1 MGNTK
6 NKFRISFLSFVS
18 MIFLTVYGLANG
30 QQVFYQMGY
39 ASITYLILGAIFFFL
54 PYGFMVAEMSS
65 AFKDKNGGIFSWM
78 KEAVGERFSI
88 IGTFIWYGS
97 FVVLWF
103 GASSIC
109 IQLSVAIF
117 GKDITSDWHIFGLTS
132 PQVLA
137 LIGAGYMIIVGL
149 LSTKGIKKMTLL
161 SNISIIT
168 VIISHILILGAGLVV
183 FALSGFHFAQ
193 GFDYTKVSSYFY
205 GPNPSY
211 SSILPAIGF
220 MVFAIFVYG
229 GMENSAGLVDK
240 VDNPKKNVPK
250 AILVSSIAITVLYI
264 VIVLITGMVCN
275 WQETFGTGTAN
286 LQNLTVFITQ
296 QEFYRLGVLLGID
309 PNHALLLGQ
318 WVNRIL
324 SILGLIGLT
333 SIPLRIYSP
342 IKHMFEGMPKG
353 MLPDRILKINK
364 HGVAGNAVAVQTII
378 VVFFVLL
385 LGFGGGSVSQIF
397 NKMTLMVS
405 VASTVPV
412 SFIIYAYIK
421 FKRNESIKKEY
432 QFFSKKTGIIIGI
445 ICFLVITFTN
455 IFSIIEPALE
465 GNISNSLWVALGPV
479 MFGVMGIVLDIMYRN
494 KIKKG
499 KVLVK
504 EETVELSKETKSTE
518 IN

>member
-1 MGNTK
+1 MEKSK
-6 NKFRISFLSFVS
+6 NKFKISFLSFVS

-78 KEAVGERFSI
+78 KETVGERFSI
-88 IGTFIWYGS
+88 VGTFIWYGS

-103 GASSIC
+103 GASTIC
-109 IQLSVAIF
+109 IHLSVAIF
-117 GKDITSDWHIFGLTS
+117 GKDTTANWHMFGLSS

-137 LIGAGYMIIVGL
+137 IIGAIYMIVVGL
-149 LSTKGIKKMTLL
+149 LSTRGIKKMTVL

-193 GFDYTKVSSYFY
+193 GFDFTKVSSYFY
-205 GPNPSY
+205 GPNPNY
-211 SSILPAIGF
+211 SSVLPAIGF

-229 GMENSAGLVDK
+229 GLENSAGLVDK

-250 AILVSSIAITVLYI
+250 AILVSTIAITVLYI
-264 VIVLITGMVCN
+264 AIVLITGMVCN
-275 WQETFGTGTAN
+275 WKATFGSGSAN
-286 LQNLTVFITQ
+286 LQNLTIFITQ
-296 QEFYRLGVLLGID
+296 QEFYRLGTLMGMD
-309 PNHALLLGQ
+309 PSHAILLGQ

-324 SILGLIGLT
+324 NILSLIGLT

-353 MLPDRILKINK
+353 MLPDKVLKLNK
-364 HGVAGNAVAVQTII
+364 HGVAGNAVAIQTII

-405 VASTVPV
+405 VASTVPI

-421 FKRNESIKKEY
+421 FKRNEAIKKEY
-432 QFFSKKTGIIIGI
+432 EFFSKRTGIIVGI
-445 ICFLVITFTN
+445 ACFAVITFTN

-479 MFGVMGIVLDIMYRN
+479 MFGVAGIYLDARYRR
-494 KIKKG
+494 KIKEG
-499 KVLVK
+499 KIVVN
-504 EETVELSKETKSTE
+504 EPSNELE
-518 IN
+518 ISNVN

>member
-6 NKFRISFLSFVS
+6 NKFKISFLSFVS

-39 ASITYLILGAIFFFL
+39 ASITYLIIGAIFFFI

-65 AFKDKNGGIFSWM
+65 AFKDKAGGIFSWM
-78 KEAVGERFSI
+78 TEAVGERFSI

-97 FVVLWF
+97 FVVMWF
-103 GASSIC
+103 GASAIC

-117 GKDITSDWHIFGLTS
+117 GKDTTANWHIFGLTS
-132 PQVLA
+132 PEVLA
-137 LIGAGYMIIVGL
+137 LVGVVYMVIVGL
-149 LSTKGIKKMTLL
+149 VSTKGMKRMTFL
-161 SNISIIT
+161 SNISIVT
-168 VIISHILILGAGLVV
+168 VILAHIVVLGAGVTV

-193 GFDYTKVSSYFY
+193 GFDFTKLSSYFY

-211 SSILPAIGF
+211 VGILPAVGF

-240 VDNPKKNVPK
+240 VENPKKNVPK
-250 AILVSSIAITVLYI
+250 AIIVSSIAITVLYI
-264 VIVLITGMVCN
+264 AIVLITGMVCN
-275 WQETFGTGTAN
+275 WKETFGSGAAN
-286 LQNLTVFITQ
+286 LQNLTIFITQ
-296 QEFYRLGVLLGID
+296 QEFFRLGGLLGM
-309 PNHALLLGQ
+309 NAAHSTELGL
-318 WVNRIL
+318 WVNRIMN
-324 SILGLIGLT
+324 ILTLIGFT
-333 SIPLRIYSP
+333 AIPLRIYSP

-353 MLPDRILKINK
+353 MLPDKVLKLNK
-364 HGVAGNAVAVQTII
+364 HGVASNAIVIQTVI

-412 SFIIYAYIK
+412 SFIVYAYIK
-421 FKRNESIKKEY
+421 FKRNNKIKKEY
-432 QFFSKKTGIIIGI
+432 EFFGAKIGI
-445 ICFLVITFTN
+445 IVGIVCFLVITFTN

-465 GNISNSLWVALGPV
+465 GNITNSLWVALGPV
-479 MFGVMGIVLDIMYRN
+479 MFGVAGLALDLRYRRRLKLG
-494 KIKKG
+494 KIKREE
-499 KVLVK
+499 VK
-504 EETVELSKETKSTE
+504 ETE
-518 IN
+518 EIEVSC